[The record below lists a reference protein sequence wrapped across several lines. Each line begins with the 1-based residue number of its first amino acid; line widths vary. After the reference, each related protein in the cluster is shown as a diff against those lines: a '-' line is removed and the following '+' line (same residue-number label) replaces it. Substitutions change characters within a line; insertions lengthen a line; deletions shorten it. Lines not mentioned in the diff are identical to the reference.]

1 MRKELTRLVAEK
13 LERNQNMLQDAFG
26 ESVDQVG
33 VRFCALDDFLPVEEA
48 QRISKAFPPVA
59 SMRLLSSLKERKYTS
74 KNFDQYDPILK
85 EITFAIQDEQVIR
98 IVEEITG
105 IKDQQADPTLYAGGL
120 SAMVKGD
127 FLNPHLDNSHDMGR
141 RKYRTLNLLYYTTPE
156 WKLEYGGNL
165 ELWNKSV
172 TNRVTIESRF
182 NRLVLMETNPWSW
195 HSVSPVQV
203 NRIRTCVSNYYFSH
217 SSPIGREY
225 FNVTS
230 FHGRP
235 GERVKRVLLPLDNH
249 LRNLARMIRP
259 SGFGKKDIYQPNESA
274 KDEAPM

>member
-203 NRIRTCVSNYYFSH
+203 NRIRTCVSNYYYKM
-217 SSPIGREY
+217 SS
-225 FNVTS
+225 
-230 FHGRP
+230 
-235 GERVKRVLLPLDNH
+235 
-249 LRNLARMIRP
+249 
-259 SGFGKKDIYQPNESA
+259 
-274 KDEAPM
+274 